1 MIRYIPRKSKVQIEL
16 LPHITIPDVLVALF
30 GGGILLLIMTSN
42 FPYNYMVA
50 IAWASLVVFLYVPLT
65 DNNKMYY
72 TMILLFKYLAYK
84 KKYSK
89 NGAKGFNEI
98 KKLIPYEKIVDDKYL
113 DYGEYFG
120 MVLQIKPVEF
130 FLLSEDKQDSFISSF
145 GNALTRVNVDQYCQ
159 IVKINKAVLF
169 DDYVSSDEK
178 KYENLLKAQKEGEIS
193 SKEVKARTRVF
204 QTRVAENLAASE
216 EHSVFEDCYYIVVY
230 DKNKGSLNETIESI
244 SDLLLNSS
252 SPIQSSICTGKNLG
266 IFLKA
271 NYTKDFNEKEA
282 EGKDPE
288 SLVEWSMP
296 DKVVFKSGYTIVDD
310 KEYRTFNLTDYPLS
324 VGNGWAHS
332 IFAMPSTK
340 VVVNIQ
346 PVMRFEAEKQI
357 DKAILEMETKTFYS
371 ARTSKQI
378 ENETHLSTL
387 RQLLIDIK
395 NSNENL
401 FNVNFHITCENY
413 MKKEM
418 RALLKQNGFKYSEM
432 FGRQVDS
439 FVSSNI
445 SKLDTVKSNMRG
457 INTSALAGMFPF
469 ISSAMSDEGGFYIG
483 WNDYGKVFINFFRR
497 DSERVNSNMMIIG
510 KSGAGKSFAVKDL
523 LANMAGDNTKI
534 FVLDP
539 EYEYATLCYNLAGKV
554 IDVGTGLQGRINPFH
569 ITPSLQVEGV
579 ETQLD
584 DYSSHLKFLEEF
596 FKVVLTGISSDAFEK
611 INSLVVDMYAAKG
624 IDNNTDLTKLK
635 AKDFPIFDDLYKL
648 ILSRLNKEKDEYIKR
663 IYQTMEIYIRKF
675 ATGGRNANLWNGP
688 TTLETREHFVVF
700 SFRSLLANANKVLAN
715 AQMLL
720 ILRYLNNE
728 VINNKDYN
736 RMMGYGEADPDRR
749 KVIIAI
755 DEAHVFIDKDYPIA
769 LNFMEDLA
777 KRIRKYDGMQIVI
790 TQNIKDFVGSEE
802 IQKQSTA
809 IINASQFTM
818 VLSLA
823 PNDMTDLVSLYR
835 NAGGINEEEQQTI
848 VQAKRGEAFFITSP
862 NARTFLKIQAFDRI
876 IDMFSKRLDIQ
887 DDKTDNT
894 NE

>member
-1 MIRYIPRKSKVQIEL
+1 MIRYIPRKSKIQVEL
-16 LPHITIPDVLVALF
+16 LPHVTLVDVLVAL
-30 GGGILLLIMTSN
+30 GGGAGLLLILTSN

-50 IAWASLVVFLYVPLT
+50 IAWASFAVFLYVPLT
-65 DNNKMYY
+65 DGNKMYY
-72 TMILLFKYLAYK
+72 TIVLLFKYMAYK

-89 NGAKGFNEI
+89 SNTKGFNEI
-98 KKLIPYEKIVDDKYL
+98 SKLIPYQRIIDEKYL
-113 DYGEYFG
+113 DYGDYFG

-130 FLLSEDKQDSFISSF
+130 FLLSEDKQDSFIRSF
-145 GNALTRVNVDQYCQ
+145 GNAITRLNVDQYCQ

-169 DDYVSSDEK
+169 DEYVASDEK
-178 KYENLLKAQKEGEIS
+178 KYETLLRMQKAGEINQE
-193 SKEVKARTRVF
+193 EVDKRTRVF
-204 QTRVAENLAASE
+204 QTRVAENLMASE
-216 EHSVFEDCYYIVVY
+216 DRSIFEDCYYMVVY
-230 DKNKGSLNETIESI
+230 DKNKGSLTDTVEAI
-244 SDLLLNSS
+244 STMFINSS
-252 SPIQSSICTGKNLG
+252 SPILTNICTGKNLG

-282 EGKDPE
+282 EGKSSDD
-288 SLVEWSMP
+288 LVAWTMP
-296 DKVVFKSGYTIVDD
+296 DKVVFKSGHTIVDSN
-310 KEYRTFNLTDYPLS
+310 EYRTFNLTDFPLS
-324 VGNGWAHS
+324 VGNGWAHV
-332 IFAMPSTK
+332 IFAQPSTK
-340 VVVNIQ
+340 VVVNIE
-346 PVMRFEAEKQI
+346 PVMRFDAEKQI
-357 DKAILEMETKTFYS
+357 DKAILEMETKTLYS
-371 ARTSKQI
+371 TRTSKQI
-378 ENETHLSTL
+378 ENETHLQTL

-445 SKLDTVKSNMRG
+445 SKLDTVKNSRRG

-483 WNDYGKVFINFFRR
+483 WNNYGKVFINFFRR
-497 DSERVNSNMMIIG
+497 DSERVNSNMMIVG
-510 KSGAGKSFAVKDL
+510 KSGSGKSFAVKNL
-523 LANMAGDNTKI
+523 LANMAGDNSKI

-539 EYEYATLCYNLAGKV
+539 EYEYSTLCGNLAGKI

-569 ITPSLQVEGV
+569 ITPSLQIEGADA
-579 ETQLD
+579 QLD

-596 FKVVLTGISSDAFEK
+596 FKVVLAGISSDAFEK

-624 IDNNTDLTKLK
+624 IDNSTDLTKLK
-635 AKDFPIFDDLYKL
+635 AEDFPIFDDLYKM
-648 ILSRLNKEKDEYIKR
+648 ILVRMNKEKDEYIKR

-688 TTLETREHFVVF
+688 TTLQTREHFVMF
-700 SFRSLLANANKVLAN
+700 TFRSLLQNANKVLAN

-720 ILRYLNNE
+720 VLRYLNNE

-736 RMMGYGEADPDRR
+736 GAMGFSESDPDRR

-790 TQNIKDFVGSEE
+790 TQNIKDFVGSVE
-802 IQKQSTA
+802 IQKQSAA

-823 PNDMTDLVSLYR
+823 PNDMTDLVELYR

-848 VQAKRGEAFFITSP
+848 VQAQRGEAFFITSP
-862 NARTFLKIQAFDRI
+862 NARTFLKIHAFDPI
-876 IDMFSKRLDIQ
+876 IDMFDPIRSK
-887 DDKTDNT
+887 KKSG
-894 NE
+894 